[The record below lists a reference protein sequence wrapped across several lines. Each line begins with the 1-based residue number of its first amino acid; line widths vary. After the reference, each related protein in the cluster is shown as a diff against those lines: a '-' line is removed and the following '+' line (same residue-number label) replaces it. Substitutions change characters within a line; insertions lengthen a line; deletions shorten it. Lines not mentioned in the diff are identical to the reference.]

1 VIRLSALSLLLVA
14 GCAEPAKLTCT
25 STPKAKPHDDNE
37 QATSIVGVIYA
48 RKLKNEA
55 LDANFGSGFA
65 AYTMSQFA
73 GTKAYSVS
81 RTANQVRQM
90 MAKAKATD
98 FWLESDGKI
107 ALPKNSTKTCEM
119 LANSISNLDVGQ
131 SDNQFLESIEDAET
145 YFANRFTRFGGT
157 DMEQQIAQLNLIG
170 GVR

>member
-1 VIRLSALSLLLVA
+1 MLVTA
-14 GCAEPAKLTCT
+14 GCAEPTKLTCT
-25 STPKAKPHDDNE
+25 STPKAEPRDDNE

-48 RKLKNEA
+48 RKLKNQA

-65 AYTMSQFA
+65 ANTMSQIA

-81 RTANQVRQM
+81 STANQVRQM
-90 MAKAKATD
+90 MANAKATD

-107 ALPKNSTKTCEM
+107 ALPKNSTMTCEM

-131 SDNQFLESIEDAET
+131 SDSQFLESIEAAES

-157 DMEQQIAQLNLIG
+157 EMEQQITQLN
-170 GVR
+170 R